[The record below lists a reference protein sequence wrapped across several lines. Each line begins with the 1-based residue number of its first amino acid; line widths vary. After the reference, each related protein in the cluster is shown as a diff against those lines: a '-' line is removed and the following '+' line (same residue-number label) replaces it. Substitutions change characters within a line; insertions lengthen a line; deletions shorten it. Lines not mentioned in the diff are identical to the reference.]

1 MILLEMGLVC
11 PVIDSRLSLGGEMA
25 RTPIHPGEIL
35 KDELEEL
42 SISCNELAK
51 KLNVPTNRISQ
62 IVSSKRNITADTA
75 LRLGKLFGTGPEFWM
90 NLQKAYELDQ
100 ARIELEGKLEDIV
113 PLSAA

>member
-1 MILLEMGLVC
+1 
-11 PVIDSRLSLGGEMA
+11 MA

-42 SISCNELAK
+42 EMSCNELAK
-51 KLNVPTNRISQ
+51 KLSVPTNRITQ
-62 IVSSKRNITADTA
+62 IVSNKRNITADTA
-75 LRLGKLFGTGPEFWM
+75 LRLGKWFGTGPEFWM

-100 ARIELEGKLEDIV
+100 AKIDLDGKLENIV